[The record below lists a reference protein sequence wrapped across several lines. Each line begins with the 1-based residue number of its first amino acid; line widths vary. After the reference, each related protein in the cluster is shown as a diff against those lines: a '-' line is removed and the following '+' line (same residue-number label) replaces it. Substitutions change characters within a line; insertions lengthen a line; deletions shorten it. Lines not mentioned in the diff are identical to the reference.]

1 MAEKVRAD
9 VALVQRNLCESRE
22 RAQSAI
28 MEGRVFIGDR
38 RVNKAS
44 EMIGIDEALTLKT
57 SQNEYVSRGALKLEK
72 AIRVFGANLEKKVIM
87 DIGSSTGGFTDICLR
102 NGASRVYSIDVGY
115 GQLDWKL
122 RNDPRVT
129 VMERTNARYLEAD
142 MFPERP
148 TVTVMDV
155 SFISIRLILP
165 VAAGIMGDEG
175 VFYTLI
181 KPQFEAGRERIG
193 KNGVVRDPETHRDV
207 LNSIIAFTEKMGWQT
222 VRLDYSPITGPKGNI
237 EFLAEIRKD
246 IGEQD
251 AVTPDIVDSVVE
263 DAHRKMTHSQMNG

>member
-1 MAEKVRAD
+1 MAEKTRAD
-9 VALVQRNLCESRE
+9 VALVRLQLCESRE
-22 RAQSAI
+22 RAQAAI
-28 MEGRVFIGDR
+28 MEGRVFLGDR
-38 RVNKAS
+38 RINKAS
-44 EMIGIDEALTLKT
+44 EMIGEEEILTLK
-57 SQNEYVSRGALKLEK
+57 SPQIEYVSRGALKLEK
-72 AIRVFGANLEKKVIM
+72 AVRVFNADLNGKTVM
-87 DIGSSTGGFTDICLR
+87 DIGSSTGGFTDVCLR
-102 NGASRVYSIDVGY
+102 NSAAHVYSIDVGY

-129 VMERTNARYLEAD
+129 VMERTNARYLK
-142 MFPERP
+142 PESFETRP
-148 TVTVMDV
+148 SVTVMDV

-165 VAAGIMGDEG
+165 VAAEIMGPEG

-207 LNSIIAFTEKMGWQT
+207 LNSIVAFTEKMGWRT

-246 IGEQD
+246 SGQQD

-263 DAHRKMTHSQMNG
+263 DAHRKMTNSQMNG